1 MQALCEH
8 GAAGHHIALDWRV
21 EWAAGKVR
29 TRVLAKA
36 RSSDLE
42 GATATI
48 ASPAR
53 LLNACKAALA
63 TADSIFA
70 AWPLRR
76 LGVRGRNIHP
86 ISVAGAEHSYAP
98 RPPFSGP
105 WNAPLLG
112 GCRLNIRILS
122 PF

>member
-42 GATATI
+42 EATATI

-63 TADSIFA
+63 TADSIATRPGA
-70 AWPLRR
+70 AMWRPTRR
-76 LGVRGRNIHP
+76 AYLV
-86 ISVAGAEHSYAP
+86 
-98 RPPFSGP
+98 
-105 WNAPLLG
+105 
-112 GCRLNIRILS
+112 ILCYYH
-122 PF
+122 

>member
-42 GATATI
+42 GATATR
-48 ASPAR
+48 ASPER
-53 LLNACKAALA
+53 VLNACKAALA
-63 TADSIFA
+63 TTDSIA
-70 AWPLRR
+70 LISTR
-76 LGVRGRNIHP
+76 LGAR
-86 ISVAGAEHSYAP
+86 
-98 RPPFSGP
+98 
-105 WNAPLLG
+105 LG
-112 GCRLNIRILS
+112 TYQVQ
-122 PF
+122 

>member
-1 MQALCEH
+1 MPRLCDDRDLIGHSLRCRMQALCEH

-42 GATATI
+42 EATATI

-63 TADSIFA
+63 TADSIA
-70 AWPLRR
+70 LATP
-76 LGVRGRNIHP
+76 VP
-86 ISVAGAEHSYAP
+86 AP
-98 RPPFSGP
+98 PCGGLPG
-105 WNAPLLG
+105 LL
-112 GCRLNIRILS
+112 IW
-122 PF
+122 

>member
-63 TADSIFA
+63 TADSIALMHSGLYSRHVA
-70 AWPLRR
+70 AYQACLFGY
-76 LGVRGRNIHP
+76 LV
-86 ISVAGAEHSYAP
+86 
-98 RPPFSGP
+98 
-105 WNAPLLG
+105 
-112 GCRLNIRILS
+112 ILCYYH
-122 PF
+122 

>member
-1 MQALCEH
+1 MPRLCDDRALIGHSLRCRMQALCEH

-63 TADSIFA
+63 TADSIA
-70 AWPLRR
+70 LM
-76 LGVRGRNIHP
+76 HP
-86 ISVAGAEHSYAP
+86 GHSGLYS
-98 RPPFSGP
+98 R
-105 WNAPLLG
+105 
-112 GCRLNIRILS
+112 
-122 PF
+122 